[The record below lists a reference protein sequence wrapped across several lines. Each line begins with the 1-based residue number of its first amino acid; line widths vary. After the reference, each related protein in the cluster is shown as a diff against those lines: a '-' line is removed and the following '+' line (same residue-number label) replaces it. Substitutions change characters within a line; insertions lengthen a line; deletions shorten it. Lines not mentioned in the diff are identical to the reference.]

1 MVCFQES
8 NHSFS
13 IHVILVVGWFH
24 RLRFN
29 EECARKTFAS
39 CVVTCHGEH
48 LSQVFFFSL
57 LVRVKQAH
65 IALTSSPE
73 DIVCTSQFN
82 GGIDGIFDF
91 ANTCDLEDVRE
102 VIQRQ
107 IDFLHE
113 TDVDFLLVK
122 ELENGEEDLR
132 DDVYLVESDAV
143 ELDDILIPELI
154 MDMEMSVVCDED
166 CKGLCFKCGK
176 DLNQGPCGCVTKEVD
191 PRLAVL
197 QKFLDSKE

>member
-1 MVCFQES
+1 MQIRLQELATMPGYRAQFDYTIDLSKEEVGFEFPFQQPVRLEGEVS
-8 NHSFS
+8 DDAGAITLSAT
-13 IHVILVVGWFH
+13 IYAHVTT
-24 RLRFN
+24 R
-29 EECARKTFAS
+29 CARCGKP
-39 CVVTCHGEH
+39 VEYD
-48 LSQVFFFSL
+48 
-57 LVRVKQAH
+57 K
-65 IALTSSPE
+65 
-73 DIVCTSQFN
+73 
-82 GGIDGIFDF
+82 
-91 ANTCDLEDVRE
+91 
-102 VIQRQ
+102 
-107 IDFLHE
+107 E

-197 QKFLDSKE
+197 QKFLDNKK